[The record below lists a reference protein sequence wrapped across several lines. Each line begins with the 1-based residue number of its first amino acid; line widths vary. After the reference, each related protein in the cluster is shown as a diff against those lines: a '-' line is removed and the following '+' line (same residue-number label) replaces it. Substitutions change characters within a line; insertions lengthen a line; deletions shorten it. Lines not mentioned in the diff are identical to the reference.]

1 MNIQHV
7 EDDLKTY
14 TKICKEII
22 NKEKI
27 KHKKLKKT
35 ALSNFNSKT
44 LRIKEI

>member
-27 KHKKLKKT
+27 KHKIIEKET

-44 LRIKEI
+44 